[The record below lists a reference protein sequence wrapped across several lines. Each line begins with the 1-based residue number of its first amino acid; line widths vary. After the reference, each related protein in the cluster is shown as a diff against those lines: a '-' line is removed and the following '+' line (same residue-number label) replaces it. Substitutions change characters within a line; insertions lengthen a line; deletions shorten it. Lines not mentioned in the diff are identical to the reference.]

1 MNDPFI
7 PMNAY
12 IFIGVASLVL
22 AFVTVMDNPDVDNTN
37 EEKSLTE
44 YLPSF
49 NGTTENANPETVN
62 EIAEQPNSNN
72 NPTGE
77 VSTGNDMFNSNLNS
91 DQGLAQ
97 NEVPLIQPAPASA
110 PPQSNDMFNTN
121 LNSDQ
126 GLAQNEVP
134 LIQPAPASAPP
145 QSNDM
150 FNTNLN
156 SDQGL
161 AQNEVPLIQPAPLPA
176 PQPKQPP
183 VQNYGNPF
191 NGGKNKTNKNGYGKK
206 ENKPNK
212 HNKKTKR
219 NKITK

>member
-22 AFVTVMDNPDVDNTN
+22 AFVTVMDNPDVDNTK
-37 EEKSLTE
+37 EEQSLTE

-126 GLAQNEVP
+126 GLAQNDNQM
-134 LIQPAPASAPP
+134 IQRP
-145 QSNDM
+145 Q
-150 FNTNLN
+150 
-156 SDQGL
+156 QG
-161 AQNEVPLIQPAPLPA
+161 QP
-176 PQPKQPP
+176 QQT
-183 VQNYGNPF
+183 QQYGNPF
-191 NGGKNKTNKNGYGKK
+191 AGGKNKTGKK
-206 ENKPNK
+206 SDKKNKR
-212 HNKKTKR
+212 NKKTKR
-219 NKITK
+219 YKGK

>member
-22 AFVTVMDNPDVDNTN
+22 AFVTVMDNPDVENTN

-62 EIAEQPNSNN
+62 EVPEQPNSNN

-77 VSTGNDMFNSNLNS
+77 VSTG
-91 DQGLAQ
+91 
-97 NEVPLIQPAPASA
+97 
-110 PPQSNDMFNTN
+110 NDMFNTN

-134 LIQPAPASAPP
+134 LIQ
-145 QSNDM
+145 Q
-150 FNTNLN
+150 
-156 SDQGL
+156 
-161 AQNEVPLIQPAPLPA
+161 APLPA
-176 PQPKQPP
+176 PQPKQAPA
-183 VQNYGNPF
+183 QNYGNPF

-206 ENKPNK
+206 ENKQNK